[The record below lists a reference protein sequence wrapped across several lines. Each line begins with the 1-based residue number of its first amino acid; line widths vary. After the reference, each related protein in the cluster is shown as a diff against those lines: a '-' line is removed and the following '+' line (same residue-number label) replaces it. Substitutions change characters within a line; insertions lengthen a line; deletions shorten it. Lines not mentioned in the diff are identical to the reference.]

1 MSKQILN
8 QGPFPHLD
16 SNGVQQKLFD
26 LFGFARDVLGY
37 HDISNLH
44 LRWYKE
50 LLDHRFILLLSPRG
64 HLKTSAVTVGYSL
77 WRLTQDRNLRI
88 SILNEVLGNAKDIL
102 QTIKA
107 HISSEK
113 FQELYG
119 HWDTLSSMWT
129 AEKIL
134 IPRDKVLK
142 EPSISA
148 AGVLGTIVSQHADLV
163 VIDDPHS
170 EKNSQ
175 TPHQRK
181 KIITWFQQ
189 TVMPILEPSGQL
201 IVCMTRWHKD
211 DLAGHIMSDPGFKN
225 WRIIEQRAE
234 WTDEN
239 GNRKILFPEKWPADV
254 LDRYKSN
261 MGSLAYRT
269 QMLNDVAGLEGSD
282 FKIEWLTACRY
293 TEKPK
298 DMNIYIGVDLATGS
312 TEAHSKFAYV
322 VLGIPKGD
330 KDAYILAAHKDSIQ
344 FPEQVKTIKWL
355 YKFYEPTEMGIENNA
370 YQQSM
375 LQFLRVD
382 EETSKLHIKGLTS
395 QGDKQRRIRGMALLF
410 ENRAIRLPNTLPEL
424 EEELLHFPVGDDDL
438 LDALWLALEVVRKKK
453 VAPNIKYV
461 SDFGQSRYNDY
472 L

>member
-1 MSKQILN
+1 MTNRILN
-8 QGPFPHLD
+8 QGPLPELD
-16 SNGVQQKLFD
+16 AKSLQRKLFD
-26 LFGFARDVLGY
+26 LFAFARDVLGY
-37 HDISNLH
+37 HHISKLH

-50 LLDHRFILLLSPRG
+50 LLDHRYILLLSPRG

-77 WRLTQDRNLRI
+77 WRLTQDHNLRI

-148 AGVLGTIVSQHADLV
+148 AGALGTIVSQHADLI

-175 TPHQRK
+175 TPNQRK
-181 KIITWFQQ
+181 KIISWFQN

-225 WRIIEQRAE
+225 WHVIEQRAE
-234 WTDEN
+234 WTDEA
-239 GNRKILFPEKWPADV
+239 GKRQILFPEKWSPEA
-254 LDRYKSN
+254 LDQIKAN
-261 MGSLAYRT
+261 MGSQAYRT
-269 QMLNDVAGLEGSD
+269 QMLNDVAGQEGSD

-293 TEKPK
+293 AEKPK
-298 DMNIYIGVDLATGS
+298 DMNIYIGVDLAAGS
-312 TEAHSKFAYV
+312 AESHSKFAYV

-330 KDAYILAAHKDSIQ
+330 KDAYVLAAHKDSIQ

-355 YKFYEPTEMGIENNA
+355 CKFYEPTEVGIEANA

-375 LQFLRVD
+375 LQVLRVD
-382 EETSKLHIKGLTS
+382 EETSRLPIKGITT
-395 QGDKQRRIRGMALLF
+395 QGDKQRRIRGLALLF
-410 ENRAIRLPNTLPEL
+410 ENRALRLPESLPEL
-424 EEELLHFPVGDDDL
+424 EEELLHFPLGNDDL
-438 LDALWLALEVVRKKK
+438 LDALWLAMEVLRKKK
-453 VAPNIKYV
+453 VPPNIRYV

-472 L
+472 I